1 MSDNQ
6 EDQNF
11 SFVGDSL
18 NESLIKS
25 MKGGKIATP
34 KVDISKMTL
43 SSTGEVIPKQPKDQ
57 KK

>member
-25 MKGGKIATP
+25 MKGGKIVTP
-34 KVDISKMTL
+34 KVDISNMTL